1 MQAALRHKGFT
12 LVELVT
18 TIILIAILSVVVL
31 PRLMTSSSYS
41 AFTLRD
47 EFVSEL
53 RKAQLLAMNNRD
65 SCYRIVVDTTGYQL
79 QGFIDKTC
87 KGLDPDKDAPTL
99 TETKQTFEGRAS
111 LELDSDN
118 SKSFNVNFDRQG
130 IASLGCSGNC
140 IKVIADETL
149 MISIE
154 SQGYIHGR

>member
-1 MQAALRHKGFT
+1 MRRALPQSGFT

-65 SCYRIVVDTTGYQL
+65 RCYRIAVDATGYQL
-79 QGFIDKTC
+79 QGFSNTAC
-87 KGLDPDKDAPTL
+87 TGTPVLS
-99 TETKQTFEGRAS
+99 ETKQTFEGRAS
-111 LELDSDN
+111 LALVSG
-118 SKSFNVNFDRQG
+118 STTSFNVNFDRLG
-130 IASLGCSGNC
+130 IASLSCAGAC

-149 MISIE
+149 TISIE